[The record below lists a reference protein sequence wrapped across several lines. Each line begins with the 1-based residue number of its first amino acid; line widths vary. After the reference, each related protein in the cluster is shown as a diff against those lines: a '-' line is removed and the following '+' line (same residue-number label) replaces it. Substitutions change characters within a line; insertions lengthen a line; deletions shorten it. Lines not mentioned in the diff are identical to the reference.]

1 MREYEFT
8 FKEEFTKGLSPYD
21 DFIFDGPYL
30 SKCLNLRP
38 LNGVIQPLAS
48 VEETLVLGDGEYF
61 TVGDNLYLFTSTVI
75 YQQDIDTKALT
86 VKLAV
91 PAGSRWFMANFLKTA
106 IFTNGTCTV
115 FLNDTGG
122 FELVGGEYLDGIGKI
137 PQAKALCSI
146 AGQVVAVGLQSSF
159 YDRDLNSIAWSK
171 IGSLDFT
178 IDKQNVAGFREADEL
193 GELFSVVQLDNSFA
207 VVGQHGVGLLTP
219 AGTTFGFKRVLTISI
234 EGADSIASSGSKV
247 FVVDKDGILY
257 SLSPE
262 GVAILGFQSKLK
274 GLTTKLTFDRLNN
287 ELYVS
292 TGTGE
297 SLVIGNGTAWSVGK
311 SVNAVGYNKG
321 KTILGV
327 TSAGDSRRVIE
338 TGIKSFQ
345 TAGHKTISEVC
356 VDGFTG
362 IGAQG
367 YTQVQAT
374 LGIFKQSKNIPINN
388 MRVFQPYTTGDL
400 FKIGLMLPVN
410 RNIKISGIR
419 ANTIKADYR
428 FGKGRKV

>member
-21 DFIFDGPYL
+21 DYLFDGPYL

-48 VEETLVLGDGEYF
+48 VEEYTVSAGEYF
-61 TVGDNLYLFTSTVI
+61 TVGDNLYLFTPTVI

-86 VKLAV
+86 VKLVV

-115 FLNDTGG
+115 FLNDSGG
-122 FELVGGEYLDGIGKI
+122 FEIVSGENLDGIGKI
-137 PQAKALCSI
+137 PQAKAICCVN
-146 AGQVVAVGLQSSF
+146 GQVVAVGLQSSF
-159 YDRDLNSIAWSK
+159 YDRGLNSIAWSK

-178 IDKQNVAGFREADEL
+178 VDKQNVAGFREADEL
-193 GELFSVVQLDNSFA
+193 GELFSVVPFDNTFA
-207 VVGQHGVGLLTP
+207 IVGKNGIGVLSP
-219 AGTTFGFKRVLTISI
+219 AGTTFGFKRVLPISI
-234 EGADSIASSGSKV
+234 SDANSVASSGSKV
-247 FVVDKDGILY
+247 FVVDGDGILY
-257 SLSPE
+257 SISNE

-274 GLTTKLTFDRLNN
+274 DLTTKFTFDRLNN
-287 ELYVS
+287 ELYISV
-292 TGTGE
+292 GTEE

-311 SVNAVGYNKG
+311 VVNAVGYNKG
-321 KTILGV
+321 KTILGIS
-327 TSAGDSRRVIE
+327 TTTNLSRVIE
-338 TGIKSFQ
+338 SGIKSFQ

-362 IGAQG
+362 VGAQG

-374 LGIFKQSKNIPINN
+374 LGVFKQSKNIPINS

-400 FKIGLMLPVN
+400 FKIGLALPSSGD
-410 RNIKISGIR
+410 IKLAGIR
-419 ANTIKADYR
+419 VNTIKADYR